1 MQQERV
7 PQQEKTVQ
15 GLKSYFILSGVIVVE
30 NNFLGPAKF
39 PSRSLPVAFPEHP

>member
-7 PQQEKTVQ
+7 PQQEKTFQ
-15 GLKSYFILSGVIVVE
+15 GLNSYFILSEVIVGE

-39 PSRSLPVAFPEHP
+39 FSHSLPVAFP

>member
-7 PQQEKTVQ
+7 PQKEKTAQ
-15 GLKSYFILSGVIVVE
+15 GLKSYFIRSEVIVGE

-39 PSRSLPVAFPEHP
+39 FFS